1 MKKKYPLEILR
12 QLNTYKKNVPAE
24 SKFVKPEKG
33 YIRYEDIDSESDF
46 YFQINSYGQNQSG
59 FFYNVEYKPTSAN
72 KLGKREGSFK
82 YSDLNQRIKDWSN
95 VLKQFNE
102 TEYFDDDP
110 ITTNYTKE
118 FFEEYKIL
126 EDGADEEPFDLKR
139 QILIDKYLDSSIK
152 FLEKYED
159 KNPDTDLS
167 GTKEEAKNLKE
178 HLTELS
184 KNQVVKRL
192 SKFWA
197 LCRKNGLPI
206 LKKVFFELA
215 KELITEFGKKMIGM

>member
-12 QLNTYKKNVPAE
+12 QLNNYKKNIPAE

-33 YIRYEDIDSESDF
+33 YIRYEDVDSESDF

-82 YSDLNQRIKDWSN
+82 YSELNQRIKDWSN

-167 GTKEEAKNLKE
+167 ETKEEANNLKE

-197 LCRKNGLPI
+197 LCRK
-206 LKKVFFELA
+206 KRTADF
-215 KELITEFGKKMIGM
+215 KEGIF